1 MLKTLYKFFSSL
13 RLTVVCLALGCVI
26 VFWGT
31 IAQVHLGLYKAQ
43 NEFFRSFVVYWPL
56 DGSAP
61 HIPIF
66 PGGYLIGTVLL
77 LNLFVAH
84 FRYYQPGKRKIGI
97 VLIHLGIVLLL
108 LGQMLTDFL
117 SRESVMHLRI
127 GETKNYSEAERAFEL
142 AVFDTTDRDSDKVV
156 AIPCSLLARRG
167 DVRDPEMPF
176 DVRLKTFYANSLLAQ
191 QSSAGY
197 EPVKITA
204 GFDSDVWW
212 RDVPRETEMNRM
224 DMPSATVEIATP
236 KGSLGTFLVSAWLDQ
251 PQSFTYDGRSYE
263 LLLRQE
269 RYYLP
274 FSLHLIEFRHDRYP
288 GTDIPKNFSSRVRLQ
303 NLENG
308 EDREVRI
315 FMNNPLRY
323 EGETFYQASFDP
335 DDHGSVLQVVHNPS
349 WLTPYFACVLVAT
362 GLVIQFLS
370 HLIPF
375 LKRRN
380 AQTMSTAVPATTDAV
395 RAKTTGQRDQ
405 PSPGSGATSAGA
417 PKPQTGKEKVRA

>member
-1 MLKTLYKFFSSL
+1 MLTSLYRLFSSL
-13 RLTVVCLALGCVI
+13 KLTVACLVLGCVI

-43 NEFFRSFVVYWPL
+43 NEFFRNFFVYWTP
-56 DGSAP
+56 DGSSF

-77 LNLFVAH
+77 INLFVAH

-97 VLIHLGIVLLL
+97 LLIHLGVVLLL

-117 SRESVMHLRI
+117 SRESAMHLRI

-142 AVFDTTDRDSDKVV
+142 AVIDAADPDSDKVV
-156 AIPCSLLARRG
+156 AIPCNLLVRRG
-167 DVRDPEMPF
+167 EVSDPEMPF
-176 DVRLKTFYANSLLAQ
+176 TVRVKNFYANSSLAQ
-191 QSSAGY
+191 QSQPGY
-197 EPVKITA
+197 EPIKTTA
-204 GFDSDVWW
+204 GVGSGMWW
-212 RDVPRETEMNRM
+212 REEPRVTAMDRI

-236 KGSLGTFLVSAWLDQ
+236 QGSLGTFLASAWLDQ
-251 PQSFTYDGRSYE
+251 PQSFTYNNRSYV

-269 RYYLP
+269 RYYLA

-323 EGETFYQASFDP
+323 KGETFYQASFDP

-349 WLTPYFACVLVAT
+349 WLTPYFSCVLVAT

-375 LKRRN
+375 LKRRMTIPAPAN
-380 AQTMSTAVPATTDAV
+380 VRPATGAGRVTATGGRPIRV
-395 RAKTTGQRDQ
+395 RGL
-405 PSPGSGATSAGA
+405 
-417 PKPQTGKEKVRA
+417 EKK

>member
-1 MLKTLYKFFSSL
+1 MLASLYRFFSSL
-13 RLTVVCLALGCVI
+13 KLTVTCLVLGCVI

-31 IAQVHLGLYKAQ
+31 IAQVHLGLFKAQ
-43 NEFFRSFVVYWPL
+43 NEFFRSFFVYWTP
-56 DGSAP
+56 DGSGL

-66 PGGYLIGTVLL
+66 PGGYFIGTVLL
-77 LNLFVAH
+77 INLFVAH

-97 VLIHLGIVLLL
+97 LLIHLGVVLLL

-127 GETKNYSEAERAFEL
+127 GDTKNYTEADRAFEL
-142 AVFDTTDRDSDKVV
+142 AVVDTTDPDSDKVV
-156 AIPCSLLARRG
+156 AIPCSLLVRRG
-167 DVRDPEMPF
+167 EVGDPEMPF
-176 DVRLKTFYANSLLAQ
+176 SVRVKTFYANSLLAQ
-191 QSSAGY
+191 QSQPDYA
-197 EPVKITA
+197 PVKTTA
-204 GFDSDVWW
+204 SLGAGIWW
-212 RDVPRETEMNRM
+212 REVPRETEMNRM

-236 KGSLGTFLVSAWLDQ
+236 QGALGTFLVSAWLDQ
-251 PQSFTYDGRSYE
+251 PQAFTYNDRSYM

-274 FSLHLIEFRHDRYP
+274 FSLHLIEFRHDKYP

-303 NLENG
+303 NLENR

-323 EGETFYQASFDP
+323 AGETFYQASFDP

-349 WLTPYFACVLVAT
+349 WLTPYFSCVLVAL

-370 HLIPF
+370 HLVPF
-375 LKRRN
+375 LKRRV
-380 AQTMSTAVPATTDAV
+380 AGSGTTAAPAAGAVPGGI
-395 RAKTTGQRDQ
+395 RIRWN
-405 PSPGSGATSAGA
+405 AGA
-417 PKPQTGKEKVRA
+417 PGKEKKQ